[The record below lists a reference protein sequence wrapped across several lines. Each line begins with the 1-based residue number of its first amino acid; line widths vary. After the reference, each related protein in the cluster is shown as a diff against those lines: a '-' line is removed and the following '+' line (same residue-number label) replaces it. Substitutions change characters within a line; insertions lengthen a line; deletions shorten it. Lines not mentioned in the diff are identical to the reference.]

1 MILTKQEYK
10 NLKKLYP
17 STINSFVL
25 DIVLKGHKDINES
38 LALIATFDDIGI
50 FLNTLIGKK
59 AFIAYK
65 DITNIELQSNIVYI
79 KSNDIEAHNIEFELN
94 KCDIQN
100 TFDIIKSK
108 INNAKIQNIEINIK
122 SSSKDFDS
130 KNKKVILNKDIN
142 ISDDLS
148 NNNTMNKSVI
158 DKIKDW
164 NENEKRK
171 AKARQPY
178 LDQKIKIQFNGLKRD
193 WHDYLN
199 FVKDYGLVKCIMV
212 SLLTLFFLFFILN
225 LLIPNNNKPSETL
238 AQATIESTTEQH
250 TEITIETSLTSNDNI
265 ELLSE
270 SSSQSSTIQPQSQ
283 KEITETNTTETEQI
297 QEIDTINE
305 NINQSNNEQTNQ
317 VNQVNAV
324 QAETTVEVTS
334 IESYQN
340 TVYIGNT
347 GKKYHHQNCSTLKG
361 NGRAISLDEARSQ
374 GRTACKV
381 CYK

>member
-10 NLKKLYP
+10 NLKKLD
-17 STINSFVL
+17 SNTIDSLIL
-25 DIVLKGHKDINES
+25 DIVVKGHKDINES
-38 LALIATFDDIGI
+38 LALIATFNNIGI

-94 KCDIQN
+94 KFDIQN

-108 INNAKIQNIEINIK
+108 INNAKIQNIEIDIK
-122 SSSKDFDS
+122 SLSKDFDS
-130 KNKKVILNKDIN
+130 KNKKVILNKN

-148 NNNTMNKSVI
+148 NNNTMDKSVI

-178 LDQKIKIQFNGLKRD
+178 LEQKLKTQCNDLKRT
-193 WHDYLN
+193 WRDYLN
-199 FVKDYGLVKCIMV
+199 LVKDFGLAKSIMV
-212 SLLTLFFLFFILN
+212 SFFTLFFLFFILN
-225 LLIPNNNKPSETL
+225 LLIPNNDKPNDTL
-238 AQATIESTTEQH
+238 AQVAIESTTEQN
-250 TEITIETSLTSNDNI
+250 TEITTEISLTSNNTI
-265 ELLSE
+265 KSLSE
-270 SSSQSSTIQPQSQ
+270 TLSQSPTIQPHSQ
-283 KEITETNTTETEQI
+283 KEITETNTAETEQI
-297 QEIDTINE
+297 QEIDTIYQNT
-305 NINQSNNEQTNQ
+305 NSSNNEQ
-317 VNQVNAV
+317 VNQVNA
-324 QAETTVEVTS
+324 AESETTVEVAS

-347 GKKYHHQNCSTLKG
+347 GKKYHYQSCPTLKG
-361 NGRAISLDEARSQ
+361 NGRAISLDETRSQ

>member
-25 DIVLKGHKDINES
+25 DIILKGHKDINES

-108 INNAKIQNIEINIK
+108 INNAKIQNIEIDIK

-178 LDQKIKIQFNGLKRD
+178 LDQKIKMQFNGLKRD

-199 FVKDYGLVKCIMV
+199 FVKDYGLAKSIMV

-250 TEITIETSLTSNDNI
+250 TEITIETTSLTSNNTI
-265 ELLSE
+265 EPLSE
-270 SSSQSSTIQPQSQ
+270 TLSQSPTIQPQSQ
-283 KEITETNTTETEQI
+283 TEIIETNTTEIEQI
-297 QEIDTINE
+297 QEVDTINE

-317 VNQVNAV
+317 VNAV
-324 QAETTVEVTS
+324 QTETTIEVAS

-347 GKKYHHQNCSTLKG
+347 GKKYHYQNCPTLKG